1 MRDHPGEL
9 SSDELVVVGR
19 LGRGERRLINH
30 KKIEIDISDPSRPV
44 KWASLAKTAI
54 AAYSHARLTEHR
66 DLDMINGKKVAPSKI
81 EQCGAA
87 VGRGMNLEACVY
99 WYMIAAAHY

>member
-30 KKIEIDISDPSRPV
+30 KKIEIDISDSSGPRDGR
-44 KWASLAKTAI
+44 LLQTRYTLTAI
-54 AAYSHARLTEHR
+54 AAYIAMR
-66 DLDMINGKKVAPSKI
+66 DLLDTRTCI
-81 EQCGAA
+81 
-87 VGRGMNLEACVY
+87 
-99 WYMIAAAHY
+99 